1 MLEMLS
7 KERARNGRGSMTWIL
22 KHCVVPEK
30 RRSPEVNLFRSVKYP
45 YRFRERDS
53 VIDGEPAALLYPCIQ
68 VLFEDSDSLLT
79 MLLLSQAAYSLCPYP
94 RKTKTGWMMQER
106 SYETFRALQQ
116 KNAFPS
122 YLSCPIH

>member
-53 VIDGEPAALLYPCIQ
+53 VIDGEPAALLYPCTQ

-79 MLLLSQAAYSLCPYP
+79 MLLLSQAAYSLCPLP
-94 RKTKTGWMMQER
+94 PKDEDGLDDAG
-106 SYETFRALQQ
+106 ALVRD
-116 KNAFPS
+116 
-122 YLSCPIH
+122 LSRVATEKCLSLLPVPIH